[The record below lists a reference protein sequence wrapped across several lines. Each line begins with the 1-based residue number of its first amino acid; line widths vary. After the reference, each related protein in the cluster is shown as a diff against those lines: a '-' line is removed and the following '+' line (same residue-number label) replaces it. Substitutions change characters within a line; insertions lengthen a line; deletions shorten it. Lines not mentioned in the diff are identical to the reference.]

1 MPEPNIWHIQLN
13 PDVSQGVD
21 KVVEILKKTSL
32 IGLNFP
38 RGTAT
43 YSNFQNKMIIGDV
56 VLVRD
61 GHTPVALVEVKGPW
75 EQTDR
80 VNDDLDWFQMRRKIK
95 VLEYA
100 PPSRLKDKFPKVMG
114 TLERLVGDTPSRK
127 YVIDW
132 YNSIRGENMNENI
145 IELLKTNLQIILT
158 GAPGTGKTY
167 MARQMAAQLIGC
179 KLEAVKE
186 DAHYRFVQFHSS
198 YDYGD
203 FVEGLKPE
211 LVNGQVH
218 LKPTNGSF
226 KEFCLEAQKKPDE
239 TFVFVIDEIN
249 RADLSRVFGELF
261 FAIESGYRGH
271 PIDTQYT
278 YMTGQ
283 KFSVPRNILII
294 GTMNDIDRSVESID
308 FALRRRFAWVE
319 VAADGDLFDQI
330 AKPSLGALSDE
341 AKKRYLA
348 LNDAISSIQTLGDS
362 YRIGPAYFRKLKDYG
377 DKPFES
383 LWKYHLLVLIREYI
397 RGFPDANEIKDKLY
411 AAYSA

>member
-1 MPEPNIWHIQLN
+1 MPKPTLWHIQLN
-13 PDVSQGVD
+13 PGVSIGRE
-21 KVVEILKKTSL
+21 KVMEILQKAGV
-32 IGLNFP
+32 IGFNLDPDDHQFRNF
-38 RGTAT
+38 
-43 YSNFQNKMIIGDV
+43 KHVMKIGDI

-61 GHTPVALVEVKGPW
+61 GVESIALVEVTGDFQNIKNPK
-75 EQTDR
+75 E
-80 VNDDLDWFQMRRKIK
+80 DLDWFNQRRKVKILD
-95 VLEYA
+95 VAA
-100 PPSRLKDKFPKVMG
+100 PNRARFPKPKG
-114 TLERLVGDTPSRK
+114 TLERLVNDTKSRR
-127 YVIDW
+127 YIEQW
-132 YNSIRGENMNENI
+132 YNSIRGDHMHENE
-145 IELLKTNLQIILT
+145 IELLKANLQIILT

-167 MARQMAAQLIGC
+167 KARQMAAQLVGC
-179 KLEAVKE
+179 KMDDVDNNE
-186 DAHYRFVQFHSS
+186 HYRFVQFHSS

-218 LKPTNGSF
+218 LKPTDGSF
-226 KEFCLEAQKKPDE
+226 KEFCLKARNKPEE

-261 FAIESGYRGH
+261 FAIEPDYRGKF
-271 PIDTQYT
+271 IDTQYT

-283 KFSVPRNILII
+283 KFAVPKNVLII

-319 VAADGDLFDQI
+319 VPADEKLFDQI
-330 AKPSLGALSDE
+330 AKPTLGTLADE

-348 LNDAISSIQTLGDS
+348 LNAAISSIHTLGDS
-362 YRIGPAYFRKLKDYG
+362 YRIGPAYFRRLKDYG

-397 RGFPDANEIKDKLY
+397 RGFPDANEIRDKLY